1 MFILVVALA
10 GGLLVGALLGGSFAN
25 LERLSLRLAWLVVVA
40 LLIQIVAFSPLGA
53 RLPHPVVIA
62 LHIASYGLL
71 LACVAVN
78 LRRPPLMCLG
88 VGLLSNAVT
97 IVVNGGYMPASRAAL
112 RLAGLPV
119 SVQPHN
125 NSELAGPHTHLA
137 FLGDVFALPHAV
149 PLANIFSVGDI
160 LIALGVAWLI
170 VEAMRTPAAADGLAE
185 DETPVGA
192 PSALTFGCTR
202 CGASFADRWR
212 LRAHLAEHDVL
223 VRWQPP
229 LNPKSRVAKVPI
241 ELSARPHAGDHRTA

>member
-119 SVQPHN
+119 SVQPHDN
-125 NSELAGPHTHLA
+125 PELAGPHTHLA